1 MTSPS
6 AAAASAA
13 AAGATAP
20 TTAWSRTA
28 RACTPA
34 SPPPRASSPVLAHIP
49 VPQLTCLSAALA
61 WRSTASNPSVC
72 ALADTVREIALVDP
86 LLARPG
92 QPAVPE
98 RPYLGRLGHADRQE
112 VRLDQEVAPPGR
124 ALATRFSTAIRA
136 SATW

>member
-1 MTSPS
+1 
-6 AAAASAA
+6 
-13 AAGATAP
+13 
-20 TTAWSRTA
+20 
-28 RACTPA
+28 
-34 SPPPRASSPVLAHIP
+34 VLAHIP

-86 LLARPG
+86 CWRDQAS
-92 QPAVPE
+92 QPSQNALISGGSATLTGKKSGSIK
-98 RPYLGRLGHADRQE
+98 RI
-112 VRLDQEVAPPGR
+112 APPGR